1 MTEWWAFKPVTTAF
15 EKTRKLLLEPFD
27 AWTWLKL
34 IIITFFVG
42 TGGTGS
48 SRISSNFNDLVN
60 YRAGPADTQAI
71 EQGINSVLS
80 NTALI
85 LIILALIALAIALVL
100 LFAYLRNVFSFV
112 FIRAL
117 ASGDARIIKPMMD
130 NLGRGFRLFLF
141 TLLVGLVTFAV
152 VVALIV
158 AMILCIFLALGIGVS
173 GISGLIVLMLAI
185 PVVVILLLIM
195 IAISTVSAIFVGFTY
210 DFVAPMVYFKN
221 MGILESWKWL
231 WASIKKDWQQYGVY
245 VLARWALEFVV
256 GILMMIIVLPV
267 ALIFIAILLAGI
279 VVAIAAAELTV
290 VLSVFV
296 GVVLLVLLAIFILAM
311 MAISMPV
318 AVYFRYYS
326 LDVLKQ
332 IDPSAVLYA
341 ERFTPPPPPSM
352 LPA

>member
-1 MTEWWAFKPVTTAF
+1 MTEWWAFKPITTAF

-34 IIITFFVG
+34 TIIVFFVG
-42 TGGTGS
+42 TGTSRLSNNFSNMANYRTGS
-48 SRISSNFNDLVN
+48 SDS
-60 YRAGPADTQAI
+60 YAI

-80 NTALI
+80 NTVLIMAIVALVV
-85 LIILALIALAIALVL
+85 LVVALAL

-117 ASGDARIIKPMMD
+117 TAGDVRIIKPLMD
-130 NLGRGFRLFLF
+130 NLGRGFRLFVF
-141 TLLVGLVTFAV
+141 TLLVGLLTLAV
-152 VVALIV
+152 VLAFIFIMV
-158 AMILCIFLALGIGVS
+158 LCVLLALKVGVS
-173 GISGLIVLMLAI
+173 GAVGLMVLLLAI
-185 PVVVILLLIM
+185 LVILILILAM
-195 IAISTVSAIFVGFTY
+195 VAFSVAMSIFIGFTY
-210 DFVAPMVYFKN
+210 DFVAPMVYFKG
-221 MGILESWKWL
+221 MGIVESWKWL

-245 VLARWALEFVV
+245 VLARWALEFAL
-256 GILMMIIVLPV
+256 GIVTMFIVLPV
-267 ALIFIAILLAGI
+267 ALIFLAILLAG
-279 VVAIAAAELTV
+279 AIAAYYAANVTI
-290 VLSVFV
+290 VLAVLIGL
-296 GVVLLVLLAIFILAM
+296 GVLALAAIFILII

-332 IDPSAVLYA
+332 IDPSAVIYS